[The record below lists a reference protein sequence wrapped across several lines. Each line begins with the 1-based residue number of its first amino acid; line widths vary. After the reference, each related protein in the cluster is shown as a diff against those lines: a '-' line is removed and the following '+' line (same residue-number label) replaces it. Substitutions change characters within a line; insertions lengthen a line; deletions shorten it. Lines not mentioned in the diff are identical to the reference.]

1 MTINERVKHFRKDV
15 LHISQT
21 EFAVSLGM
29 KQTGVSYM
37 AVSYTHLDV
46 YKRQGLGSVNVNS
59 NNDPATFPCVCF
71 QSFLLGFQ

>member
-15 LHISQT
+15 LRISQT

-37 AVSYTHLDV
+37 ERTAQPSLT
-46 YKRQGLGSVNVNS
+46 RQSRQSV
-59 NNDPATFPCVCF
+59 FF
-71 QSFLLGFQ
+71 IM

>member
-37 AVSYTHLDV
+37 ERDGSTVN
-46 YKRQGLGSVNVNS
+46 QGNLSS
-59 NNDPATFPCVCF
+59 
-71 QSFLLGFQ
+71 L